1 MEVRE
6 KISRDWLKMDYL
18 KKETESLMV
27 VAQDQALCSKNMRNV
42 VYGENVQSISCI
54 YDGTVPHIV

>member
-1 MEVRE
+1 
-6 KISRDWLKMDYL
+6 MDYL